1 MRLSTVINLLLSM
14 SLPLGLA
21 FLLVFRDKR
30 RAKALLLGIIT
41 FLIFQVFTRIPLLQL
56 VLPNQ
61 VWYILFTYEH
71 PLLYLFL
78 LALSA
83 GLFEEIGRYLIMKK
97 WLSKGS
103 FMEVFTFGIGHGG
116 IESILI
122 VGLGV
127 MLSDVSSVDDFSLI
141 MGGVERV
148 FAMCMHVAF
157 TFLVYTQIS
166 KRQKY
171 GLVLSILA
179 HTFVN
184 FIAVY
189 LMSLGYGIL
198 TVEISLLVMAVIA
211 VIYVLRER
219 SRFNAI

>member
-78 LALSA
+78 LSLSA

-97 WLSKGS
+97 
-103 FMEVFTFGIGHGG
+103 
-116 IESILI
+116 
-122 VGLGV
+122 
-127 MLSDVSSVDDFSLI
+127 
-141 MGGVERV
+141 
-148 FAMCMHVAF
+148 
-157 TFLVYTQIS
+157 
-166 KRQKY
+166 
-171 GLVLSILA
+171 
-179 HTFVN
+179 
-184 FIAVY
+184 
-189 LMSLGYGIL
+189 
-198 TVEISLLVMAVIA
+198 
-211 VIYVLRER
+211 
-219 SRFNAI
+219 

>member
-1 MRLSTVINLLLSM
+1 
-14 SLPLGLA
+14 
-21 FLLVFRDKR
+21 
-30 RAKALLLGIIT
+30 
-41 FLIFQVFTRIPLLQL
+41 
-56 VLPNQ
+56 
-61 VWYILFTYEH
+61 
-71 PLLYLFL
+71 
-78 LALSA
+78 
-83 GLFEEIGRYLIMKK
+83 
-97 WLSKGS
+97 
-103 FMEVFTFGIGHGG
+103 MEVFTFGVGHGG

-157 TFLVYTQIS
+157 TFLVYTQVS

-171 GLVLSILA
+171 ALVLSILA

-198 TVEISLLVMAVIA
+198 TVEFSLFVMAVIA
-211 VIYVLRER
+211 IVYVLHER
-219 SRFNAI
+219 RQFNAI

>member
-41 FLIFQVFTRIPLLQL
+41 FLIFQVFTRIPLLQI

-61 VWYILFTYEH
+61 VWYILFTYEQ

-78 LALSA
+78 LSLSA

-103 FMEVFTFGIGHGG
+103 FMEVFTFGVGHGG

-148 FAMCMHVAF
+148 FAMCMHLAF

-189 LMSLGYGIL
+189 LMSLGFGIL
-198 TVEISLLVMAVIA
+198 TVEFSLFVMAVIA
-211 VIYVLRER
+211 IIYVLHER
-219 SRFNAI
+219 SRFNEI

>member
-103 FMEVFTFGIGHGG
+103 FMEVFTFGVGHGG

-148 FAMCMHVAF
+148 FAMCMHLAF

-189 LMSLGYGIL
+189 LMSLGFGIL
-198 TVEISLLVMAVIA
+198 TVEFSLFVMAVIA
-211 VIYVLRER
+211 IVYVLYER
-219 SRFNAI
+219 RHFNAI

>member
-1 MRLSTVINLLLSM
+1 
-14 SLPLGLA
+14 
-21 FLLVFRDKR
+21 
-30 RAKALLLGIIT
+30 
-41 FLIFQVFTRIPLLQL
+41 

-78 LALSA
+78 LSLSA

-211 VIYVLRER
+211 VIYVMYER
-219 SRFNAI
+219 RHFNAI

>member
-103 FMEVFTFGIGHGG
+103 FMEVFTFGVGHGG

>member
-1 MRLSTVINLLLSM
+1 MRLSTLINLLLSM

-30 RAKALLLGIIT
+30 RVKALLLGIIT

-78 LALSA
+78 LSLSA

-211 VIYVLRER
+211 VIYVMYER
-219 SRFNAI
+219 RHFNAI

>member
-1 MRLSTVINLLLSM
+1 MRLSTLINLLLSM

-78 LALSA
+78 LSLSA
-83 GLFEEIGRYLIMKK
+83 GLFEEIGRYLIMQKG
-97 WLSKGS
+97 LSKAN
-103 FMEVFTFGIGHGG
+103 FMEVFTYGIGHGG

-141 MGGVERV
+141 MGGVERI

-166 KRQKY
+166 KRLKY

-189 LMSLGYGIL
+189 LMRLGYGIL
-198 TVEISLLVMAVIA
+198 TVEFSLFVMAVIA
-211 VIYVLRER
+211 IVYVLHER
-219 SRFNAI
+219 RQFNAI

>member
-1 MRLSTVINLLLSM
+1 MRLATIINLLLSM

-41 FLIFQVFTRIPLLQL
+41 FLIFQVFTRIPLLQI

-103 FMEVFTFGIGHGG
+103 FMEVFTFGVGHGG
-116 IESILI
+116 IESIMI

-148 FAMCMHVAF
+148 FAMCMHLAF

-189 LMSLGYGIL
+189 LMSLGFGIL
-198 TVEISLLVMAVIA
+198 TVEFSLFVMAVIA
-211 VIYVLRER
+211 IIYVLHER
-219 SRFNAI
+219 SRFNEI

>member
-1 MRLSTVINLLLSM
+1 MRLSTIINLLLSM

-21 FLLVFRDKR
+21 FLLVLRDKR

-78 LALSA
+78 LSLSA
-83 GLFEEIGRYLIMKK
+83 GLFEEIGRYLIMRKG
-97 WLSKGS
+97 LSKAN

-141 MGGVERV
+141 MGGVERI

-166 KRQKY
+166 KRLKY
-171 GLVLSILA
+171 ALVLSILA

-198 TVEISLLVMAVIA
+198 TVEFSLFVMAVIA
-211 VIYVLRER
+211 IVYVLHER
-219 SRFNAI
+219 RQFNAI

>member
-1 MRLSTVINLLLSM
+1 MRLATIINLLLSM

-41 FLIFQVFTRIPLLQL
+41 FLIFQVFTRIPLLQI

-61 VWYILFTYEH
+61 VWYILFTYEQ

-78 LALSA
+78 LSLSA

-103 FMEVFTFGIGHGG
+103 FMEVFTFGVGHGG

-166 KRQKY
+166 KRLKY

-211 VIYVLRER
+211 VIYVMYER
-219 SRFNAI
+219 RHFNAI

>member
-1 MRLSTVINLLLSM
+1 MRLSTFINLTLSM

-21 FLLVFRDKR
+21 LLLVIRDKR
-30 RAKALLLGIIT
+30 RVKALFLGIIT
-41 FLIFQVFTRIPLLQL
+41 FLVFQIFTRIPLLQL

-61 VWYILFTYEH
+61 VWYILFTYEQ
-71 PLLYLFL
+71 PILYLFL
-78 LALSA
+78 LSLSA
-83 GLFEEIGRYLIMKK
+83 GLFEEIGRYIIMKK
-97 WLSKGS
+97 WLSKAN

-116 IESILI
+116 IESILV
-122 VGLGV
+122 VGLAV
-127 MLSDVSSVDDFSLI
+127 MLSDVSSIDDFSLI

-166 KRQKY
+166 KQQKY
-171 GLVLSILA
+171 GLVYSIFA

-189 LMSLGYGIL
+189 LMSLGFGIL
-198 TVEISLLVMAVIA
+198 TVEISLFVMTVIA
-211 VIYVLRER
+211 IVYVMHER
-219 SRFNAI
+219 RHFNAI

>member
-1 MRLSTVINLLLSM
+1 MRLATIINLLLSM

-21 FLLVFRDKR
+21 FLLVFRDKGR
-30 RAKALLLGIIT
+30 VKALLLGIIT

-61 VWYILFTYEH
+61 VWYILFTYEQ

-78 LALSA
+78 LSLSA

-103 FMEVFTFGIGHGG
+103 FMEVFTFGVGHGG

-148 FAMCMHVAF
+148 FAMCMHLAF

-189 LMSLGYGIL
+189 LMSLGFGIL
-198 TVEISLLVMAVIA
+198 TVEFSLFVMAVIA
-211 VIYVLRER
+211 IIYVLHER
-219 SRFNAI
+219 SRFNEI

>member
-41 FLIFQVFTRIPLLQL
+41 FLIFQVFTRIPLLQI

-103 FMEVFTFGIGHGG
+103 FMEVFTFGVGHGG

-166 KRQKY
+166 KRLKY

-211 VIYVLRER
+211 VIYVMYER
-219 SRFNAI
+219 RHFNAI

>member
-1 MRLSTVINLLLSM
+1 MRLSTLINLLLSM

-61 VWYILFTYEH
+61 VWYILFTYEQ

-103 FMEVFTFGIGHGG
+103 FMEVFTFGVGHGG

-157 TFLVYTQIS
+157 SFLVYTQIS

-198 TVEISLLVMAVIA
+198 TVEFSLFVMAVIA
-211 VIYVLRER
+211 IVYVLHER
-219 SRFNAI
+219 RQFNAI

>member
-1 MRLSTVINLLLSM
+1 MRLATIINLLLSM

-21 FLLVFRDKR
+21 FLLVFRDKGR
-30 RAKALLLGIIT
+30 VKALLLGIIT

-61 VWYILFTYEH
+61 VWYILFTYEQ

-78 LALSA
+78 LSLSA

-103 FMEVFTFGIGHGG
+103 FMEVFTFGVGHGG
-116 IESILI
+116 IESIMI

-148 FAMCMHVAF
+148 FAMCMHLAF

-189 LMSLGYGIL
+189 LMSLGFGIL
-198 TVEISLLVMAVIA
+198 TVEFSLFVMAVIA
-211 VIYVLRER
+211 IIYVLHER
-219 SRFNAI
+219 SRFNEI